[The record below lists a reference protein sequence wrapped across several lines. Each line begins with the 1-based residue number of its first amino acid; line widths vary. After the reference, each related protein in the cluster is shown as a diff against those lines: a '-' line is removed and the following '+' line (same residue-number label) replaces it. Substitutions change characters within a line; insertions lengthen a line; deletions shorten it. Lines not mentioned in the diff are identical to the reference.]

1 MSSFV
6 SMLKINDI
14 WWIRKLVKQDVFS
27 DNEIEK
33 EMTKLG
39 LQNEKKKEHSKILEY
54 LEHQKELCRENPKR
68 KSCSKT
74 KVSFKKFEYSN
85 DAIVGKYYF

>member
-1 MSSFV
+1 MYF
-6 SMLKINDI
+6 LDI
-14 WWIRKLVKQDVFS
+14 
-27 DNEIEK
+27 EIEK

-39 LQNEKKKEHSKILEY
+39 LQNEKKKERSKILEY

-74 KVSFKKFEYSN
+74 KVSFMKFKYSN
-85 DAIVGKYYF
+85 DAIVGKYPSFIYDIFPIH

>member
-1 MSSFV
+1 MYF
-6 SMLKINDI
+6 LDI
-14 WWIRKLVKQDVFS
+14 
-27 DNEIEK
+27 EIEK

-39 LQNEKKKEHSKILEY
+39 LQNEKKKERSKILEY

-74 KVSFKKFEYSN
+74 KVSLKKFKNSN
-85 DAIVGKYYF
+85 DATFIFLCYAH